1 MGFIQAYV
9 ELIIDFLQL
18 LTSAILVLVASISAG
33 LYLALL
39 DTPLVP
45 RDIPRA
51 PAPLRTY

>member
-1 MGFIQAYV
+1 MDFIQAYV

-18 LTSAILVLVASISAG
+18 LTIAILVLVASISAG